1 MNQFESL
8 KFADGEDIFAIGAL
22 AEHLYFIENGSVE
35 LINAQGHAFASAM
48 KGQSF
53 GEAAILQGGV
63 RSAGARAKG
72 AVDCRRISAEKA
84 SELLL
89 TYSPLLVVI
98 LESLLLQQSMQN
110 ALRNP

>member
-1 MNQFESL
+1 M
-8 KFADGEDIFAIGAL
+8 
-22 AEHLYFIENGSVE
+22 AEHLYFIETGTVQ
-35 LINAQGHAFASAM
+35 LINTQGKAFASAQ

-63 RSAGARAKG
+63 RSAGARAQG
-72 AVDCRRISAEKA
+72 VVACRRISAAKA

-89 TYSPLLVVI
+89 TYSPLLIVI
-98 LESLLLQQSMQN
+98 LESLLLQQSMHN